1 MGEESIPVDVQ
12 PQVALR
18 KKRSSNRLLKSSG
31 PNGESH
37 VQAGPN
43 IDRDELAAALFA
55 AVAAGAI
62 NGSGGGKRSGIAD
75 LYRRLY
81 NRPNMGVDRAKI
93 FASRELR
100 RLRQD
105 DGMDR
110 ALERIG
116 VTADVIAEKLHEHL
130 EAWKL
135 DTLQIGEDSMTI
147 PVPNYKAQ
155 GAALQMLIDV
165 MGLNKPKI
173 SANFSGPLA
182 GWSDEK
188 LENAALALDG
198 RGDADVRYGQ
208 GAVIQDGQG
217 PVAQNLAEG
226 GASSVGTGQAAI
238 GEPAQVDSA
247 S

>member
-81 NRPNMGVDRAKI
+81 SRPNIGADTAKNS
-93 FASRELR
+93 ARRELR
-100 RLRQD
+100 RL
-105 DGMDR
+105 
-110 ALERIG
+110 
-116 VTADVIAEKLHEHL
+116 
-130 EAWKL
+130 
-135 DTLQIGEDSMTI
+135 
-147 PVPNYKAQ
+147 
-155 GAALQMLIDV
+155 
-165 MGLNKPKI
+165 
-173 SANFSGPLA
+173 
-182 GWSDEK
+182 
-188 LENAALALDG
+188 
-198 RGDADVRYGQ
+198 
-208 GAVIQDGQG
+208 
-217 PVAQNLAEG
+217 
-226 GASSVGTGQAAI
+226 
-238 GEPAQVDSA
+238 
-247 S
+247 